1 MKLKDQIDKIIF
13 TYSNDFQNV
22 VATEFSKSSKKL
34 AQQIRDDSP
43 SSANSAYADGM
54 EKEMPKKRWHYKN
67 SWKATE
73 TLNNPYFVE
82 YVVHNAK
89 KYQLAHLLEYGHIN
103 VDGSRTI
110 GIPHIE
116 QNAKEIEEE
125 LISNIGK
132 ALERL

>member
-13 TYSNDFQNV
+13 AYGNDFQSV
-22 VATEFSKSSKKL
+22 IATEFAKASKKL

-43 SSANSAYADGM
+43 SSATPAYADGM

-67 SWKATE
+67 SWKSTE
-73 TLNNPYFVE
+73 ILNNPYHVE

-103 VDGSRTI
+103 VNGSRTR

-116 QNAKEIEEE
+116 QNAKEVEEE